1 MTLAFVG
8 HFDHVRSQYAGAAL
22 GKMYSNI
29 SGLSIGMGL
38 NLGLSTLCSQAF
50 GAGRAASLNG
60 IYLRR
65 CVVFL
70 LVAFCYSAAAA
81 FYAEPILVALQQ
93 PANVSK
99 SSARFAQVQLG
110 GVPFYWLADAPQ
122 TVCDG
127 VQRTDFGFYAQALG
141 AILQVALSLL
151 AVHHRGLDLAYLG
164 IAAAR

>member
-22 GKMYSNI
+22 RKMYSNI

-65 CVVFL
+65 RVVFL

-93 PANVSK
+93 PAKVSK
-99 SSARFAQVQLG
+99 
-110 GVPFYWLADAPQ
+110 
-122 TVCDG
+122 
-127 VQRTDFGFYAQALG
+127 
-141 AILQVALSLL
+141 
-151 AVHHRGLDLAYLG
+151 
-164 IAAAR
+164 